1 MGEQIIVGGGTAGV
15 ALATRLSLGL
25 PKSSILLLEAGPSA
39 LDELRINVPGLRGS
53 ILGTN
58 YDWNFTTLPQN
69 GLGGRSVPV
78 NRGKVLGG
86 SSAMNYLCY
95 DRAAAA
101 EYDAWGDLGSQ
112 GWNWKTMIRAMTKS
126 ENYTAKDD
134 GDVHGRSGP
143 IRSTYSRAMYDTEK
157 RWKPTVSNLGVPV
170 NDGGSLGGNPIGVMF
185 QPTNVD
191 ETHYTRSYSAN
202 SYLPLAAK
210 NLAVRPGTHVTKVV
224 LKERAGKLSA
234 TGVTLANGNVISA
247 AKEVI
252 LSAGTIQSPGLLE
265 LSGIGQPQILQAA
278 GITPLL
284 NLPGVGENLQDHI
297 RTSNTYRLKPGYDS
311 FDALTYDGGGT
322 NATGELQKW
331 INGQFSLYDHTTSAY
346 GFLKW
351 AQISKQSYRDII
363 KAALDEFG
371 NSSNVVDQTKLKF
384 LEDSSVPDM
393 ELILE
398 ANYVGATGYKGGD
411 HITIFTTL
419 MHGLARGSVHVDPK
433 IPLGKPLIDPK
444 FLSNKADIRGV
455 MESAKFARKIANTEP
470 MKSLWETEIDPGIGT
485 QTDSQWQDFAV
496 RTTET
501 FYHPVGTCALLPRK
515 DGGVVDKNLL
525 VYGTRNLR
533 VVDNSIIPVMVSG
546 HIQTAAYG
554 IAEIAAEKIIAAA

>member
-1 MGEQIIVGGGTAGV
+1 VGGGTAGG
-15 ALATRLSLGL
+15 ALATRLSIGL
-25 PKSSILLLEAGPSA
+25 PNASILLLEAGPSA

-58 YDWNFTTLPQN
+58 YDWNFTTTPQK

-101 EYDAWGDLGSQ
+101 EYDVWNELGSH

-143 IRSTYSRAMYDTEK
+143 IRSTYNKVVFDTL
-157 RWKPTVSNLGVPV
+157 RTWQPTVSKLGVPI

-185 QPTNVD
+185 QPTNID

-202 SYLPLAAK
+202 SYLPLAGK
-210 NLAVRPGTHVTKVV
+210 NLIVRSQAQVVKIV
-224 LKERAGKLSA
+224 LKEQVGKLSA
-234 TGVTLANGNVISA
+234 TGVTLADGTSISA
-247 AKEVI
+247 RKEVI

-265 LSGIGQPQILQAA
+265 LSGIGQVAVLKAA

-284 NLPGVGENLQDHI
+284 DLPGVGENLQDHI
-297 RTSNTYRLKPGYDS
+297 RTSNTYRLKPGLDS
-311 FDALTYDGGGT
+311 FDSLIYDAGGS
-322 NATGELQKW
+322 NATQELQKW
-331 INGQFSLYDHTTSAY
+331 IDGQFSLYDYTSSAY

-351 AQISKQSYRDII
+351 SQVSKQGHKDLLKS
-363 KAALDEFG
+363 ALNDFG
-371 NSSNVVDQTKLKF
+371 NSINVIDKTKLKF
-384 LEDSSVPDM
+384 LNDSSVPDM
-393 ELILE
+393 EVILE
-398 ANYVGATGYKGGD
+398 ANYVGANGYMGGNY
-411 HITIFTTL
+411 ITIFTAL
-419 MHGLARGSVHVDPK
+419 MHGLTRGSVHLDPNNR
-433 IPLGKPLIDPK
+433 LGQPLIDPK
-444 FLSNKADIRGV
+444 FLSNEADIRGV
-455 MESAKFARKIANTEP
+455 IEGAKFARKIANTEP
-470 MKSLWETEIDPGIGT
+470 MKSLWESEIDPGIVV
-485 QTDSQWQDFAV
+485 QTDAQWRDYAV
-496 RTTET
+496 KTTET
-501 FYHPVGTCALLPRK
+501 FYHPVGTCALLPKK

-525 VYGTRNLR
+525 VYGTKNLR
-533 VVDNSIIPVMVSG
+533 VVDNSIIPVILSG

-554 IAEIAAEKIIAAA
+554 IAEVAAEKIIAAA